1 MAEEIVTR
9 IREEFKYKMF
19 DESWVRKSYNEL
31 FENPNPNLQKA
42 IDKIIEEK
50 QQPIINSIESLNL
63 HINDNKRKQDLS
75 NSIAI
80 SKATIG
86 KNEQEVY
93 LAPIDNFQDERFNY
107 NRIISDLIAT
117 QFNEYGNF
125 NSIYGV
131 VNQAVRKYEEED
143 EIHTIMNITGGAEE
157 KMRDILHKKKGREFT
172 DRLYFEQ
179 EVIRK
184 YQEEALSRDEYSK
197 INNDPLT
204 KCYYTD
210 NNIKLYFEKSF
221 KNISFFH
228 MIKLLYNQD
237 GYAKWFPFIS
247 KSKSHAFFS
256 KSKKIYYERSEIPII
271 QDRELYLYGFVHNNL
286 KRERKIYFYSKSC
299 DNLTTGETEEIFKG
313 YLRPKHEEDILRIY
327 AHNICFELEMT
338 GKNEANLIGYVDL
351 AHKLKFVNI
360 QLVEVISKQ
369 IVKKIVEKMQ
379 EVLKDNDGIESYVKF
394 PTKEQQEFDDFYRDI
409 VNQLENTENLFDSDK
424 AKESSLNNTIPSKK
438 KRLSKKSTKLIGM
451 IEKKKT
457 NGDLLQEE
465 DSSKEEKEKRIH
477 ELNEEMQLKSS
488 QAQDVSSGR
497 INDSKLNVEVNHLM
511 KHDQSSYQ
519 N

>member
-1 MAEEIVTR
+1 MAEEIITR
-9 IREEFKYKMF
+9 IREEFKFKML
-19 DESWVRKSYNEL
+19 DETWIRRSYSEL
-31 FENPNPNLQKA
+31 FENPNNSLQKA
-42 IDKIIEEK
+42 IDKIIEER
-50 QQPIINSIESLNL
+50 QQPIVNSIESLYL
-63 HINDNKRKQDLS
+63 HINDNKKKQDLS
-75 NSIAI
+75 NTIAI
-80 SKATIG
+80 SKATLG

-179 EVIRK
+179 EVIKK

-210 NNIKLYFEKSF
+210 NNIKLYFEKTF
-221 KNISFFH
+221 KDVSIFH
-228 MIKLLYNQD
+228 MIKLLYNHD
-237 GYAKWFPFIS
+237 AYSKWFPFIS
-247 KSKSHAFFS
+247 KSKTHSYFS

-286 KRERKIYFYSKSC
+286 KRDRKIYFYSKSC
-299 DNLTTGETEEIFKG
+299 DNLTTGETEDIFKG
-313 YLRPKHEEDILRIY
+313 YVKPKNEEDILRIY
-327 AHNICFELEMT
+327 AHNICFELEIR
-338 GKNEANLIGYVDL
+338 GKNEANLIGHVDL

-369 IVKKIVEKMQ
+369 IVKKIIEKLK
-379 EVLKDNDGIESYVKF
+379 EVLTDNDKIESYVKF
-394 PTKEQQEFDDFYRDI
+394 PTKEQQEFDDFYRDV
-409 VNQLENTENLFDSDK
+409 VNQIENTDNNNMDYDK
-424 AKESSLNNTIPSKK
+424 AKDSSLNNTIASKK
-438 KRLSKKSTKLIGM
+438 KRLSKKSTKLIGL
-451 IEKKKT
+451 IDKKKT

-465 DSSKEEKEKRIH
+465 DSSQDKQKRMQ
-477 ELNEEMQLKSS
+477 ELNEEMQLKTS
-488 QAQDVSSGR
+488 QAHDVSSGR